1 MKKNI
6 LIVLTLILIAFMVVK
21 AKSYY
26 ENRYVV
32 NDIYYTKVNADIS
45 LELEDLYDQN
55 GDVADTGKNYSFVAY
70 NEAGDKRIVEFS
82 INTENADDLLQPDDY
97 IKIEHSKTLV
107 LSYSV
112 VNEDEVP
119 QSIIKVLE

>member
-6 LIVLTLILIAFMVVK
+6 LIVLTLILVAFIVVK
-21 AKSYY
+21 ARSYY
-26 ENRYVV
+26 DNRYMV
-32 NDIYYTKVNADIS
+32 DEIYYTKVDADIS

-82 INTENADDLLQPDDY
+82 INTENVNDLLQPNDY
-97 IKIEHSKTLV
+97 IKIEHSKTIV

-119 QSIIKVLE
+119 QSIVKILK